1 MPRFC
6 DCCGHRYEG
15 GGLCQGPWWCK
26 KSKFNQEVEQRLA
39 RHELRKARA
48 AAVWWRE
55 VAEETAYQA
64 AGQQQKTAT
73 AHRFERSDAPAAAA
87 QDRAAAAGQQPAP
100 DRAAAWQER
109 SAGPPPAPAAA
120 AAPARA
126 AAAAAGH
133 QQKPERAAVPPSAV
147 VFIGNLPVL
156 VDSESCKNIFSGYG
170 RVLDCKVVGP
180 EPENPSTK
188 AWALVRFGSLEEAAW
203 VVANLGG
210 NVPERLA
217 DPIVALDAWAVR
229 LMLDAF
235 SY

>member
-1 MPRFC
+1 M
-6 DCCGHRYEG
+6 
-15 GGLCQGPWWCK
+15 
-26 KSKFNQEVEQRLA
+26 
-39 RHELRKARA
+39 
-48 AAVWWRE
+48 
-55 VAEETAYQA
+55 
-64 AGQQQKTAT
+64 
-73 AHRFERSDAPAAAA
+73 
-87 QDRAAAAGQQPAP
+87 
-100 DRAAAWQER
+100 
-109 SAGPPPAPAAA
+109 
-120 AAPARA
+120 
-126 AAAAAGH
+126 
-133 QQKPERAAVPPSAV
+133 

-156 VDSESCKNIFSGYG
+156 VDSESRKNIFSGYG

-210 NVPERLA
+210 NIPERLA

>member
-1 MPRFC
+1 MVRLCDGCGERYLGEGFC
-6 DCCGHRYEG
+6 A
-15 GGLCQGPWWCK
+15 GPAGCR
-26 KSKFNQEVEQRLA
+26 KSKFHPGVEMRVARRAHRQARDAAAWAAAQE
-39 RHELRKARA
+39 KARA
-48 AAVWWRE
+48 AA
-55 VAEETAYQA
+55 
-64 AGQQQKTAT
+64 GQQQETAT
-73 AHRFERSDAPAAAA
+73 APWFERSAAPAAAA
-87 QDRAAAAGQQPAP
+87 QDRAAAAGQQQEPE
-100 DRAAAWQER
+100 RVAAWQER
-109 SAGPPPAPAAA
+109 SAAPPPAPAAA

-170 RVLDCKVVGP
+170 RVLDCKVASP

-210 NVPERLA
+210 NIPERLA

-235 SY
+235 SF

>member
-1 MPRFC
+1 MPRVC
-6 DCCGHRYEG
+6 DGCGGRYEG
-15 GGLCQGPWWCK
+15 GGFCAGPEWCR
-26 KSKFNQEVEQRLA
+26 KSKFNPEVETQVA
-39 RHELRKARA
+39 RRALRQAREAAAWEVAQEKARA
-48 AAVWWRE
+48 AA
-55 VAEETAYQA
+55 
-64 AGQQQKTAT
+64 GQQQETAT
-73 AHRFERSDAPAAAA
+73 APWFERSAAPAAAA
-87 QDRAAAAGQQPAP
+87 QDRAAAAGQQQEP

-210 NVPERLA
+210 NIPERLA
-217 DPIVALDAWAVR
+217 DPIVALDAWAVFCTVEH
-229 LMLDAF
+229 F
-235 SY
+235 S